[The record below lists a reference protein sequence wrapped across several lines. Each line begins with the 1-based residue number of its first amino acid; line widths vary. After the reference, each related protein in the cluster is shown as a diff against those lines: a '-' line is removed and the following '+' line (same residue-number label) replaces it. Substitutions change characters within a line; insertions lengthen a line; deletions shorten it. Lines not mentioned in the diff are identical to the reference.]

1 MINKISVDDF
11 MTTKIISVTPDT
23 DVSQA
28 VKLLLDNKVTSLP
41 VLDEQHKL
49 LGVFSEID
57 GMKMV
62 IECSY
67 NQMCLAKV
75 GDVMNKTPETV
86 DSQDSIVDV
95 AIKFQN
101 TPTRSFAVFKNDQL
115 VGMIS
120 RADVLKSLMNI
131 R

>member
-1 MINKISVDDF
+1 MTSKISVADF
-11 MTTKIISVTPDT
+11 MTTKLITVTPDT
-23 DVSQA
+23 DISQA

-41 VLDEQHKL
+41 VLDEHNKL
-49 LGVFSEID
+49 QGVFSELD

-62 IECSY
+62 IECTY
-67 NQMCLAKV
+67 NQMCHAKV

-86 DSQDSIVDV
+86 DSLDSVVDV
-95 AIKFQN
+95 AVKFQN
-101 TPTRSFAVFKNDQL
+101 SPTRSFAVFKNDQL